1 LLPAVV
7 VAPVEMTG
15 EGKEDTSDPVTETV
29 VENETAA
36 ENETVV
42 ATDSGADAT
51 GMLWPRRRVSRG
63 EVA

>member
-1 LLPAVV
+1 LLPPVV

-51 GMLWPRRRVSRG
+51 GML
-63 EVA
+63 

>member
-29 VENETAA
+29 VENET
-36 ENETVV
+36 VV

-51 GMLWPRRRVSRG
+51 GML
-63 EVA
+63 